1 MSNPVNWFEIATTD
15 LERAKEFYTVVFKRD
30 FQLIEIPGSKMYIFY
45 GARRCYRRCWRVDVF

>member
-45 GARRCYRRCWRVDVF
+45 GARRC